1 MPEGM
6 KEPTATPME
15 GVESTSTS
23 KPKSATVEDDTPE
36 PARKQPSKPVPAPAP
51 VAKEEA
57 TPEPSA
63 DDEEKTKAMAAKARG
78 AEAYKAR
85 EFDAAVQA
93 FNEAWET
100 WPKDVTFLTNL
111 AGEFFPRR
119 AVISR
124 LTLVSSGLL

>member
-15 GVESTSTS
+15 GVEETS
-23 KPKSATVEDDTPE
+23 KPTSKSATVEDDTPE
-36 PARKQPSKPVPAPAP
+36 PARKQPSKPTPAPAKAEP
-51 VAKEEA
+51 AA
-57 TPEPSA
+57 PEPSA
-63 DDEEKTKAMAAKARG
+63 DEEEKTKAMASKARG

-85 EFDAAVQA
+85 EFDAAIQA

-111 AGEFFPRR
+111 AGKSFLAR
-119 AVISR
+119 AEMR
-124 LTLVSSGLL
+124 C